1 MIPIQQLLLRFKK
14 ITNTDKIK
22 KEVIVDIFKKNNI
35 PLTVQQI
42 SFLKNS
48 IIINVSPIIKT
59 EFLLKKESINHQIKN
74 TPGFEYTSA
83 IQ

>member
-1 MIPIQQLLLRFKK
+1 MIPIQQLLLRFKN

-22 KEVIVDIFKKNNI
+22 KEVIVNIFKKNKI
-35 PLTVQQI
+35 PITVQQI
-42 SFLKNS
+42 SFSKNS
-48 IIINVSPIIKT
+48 VIINVSPIIKT

-74 TPGFEYTSA
+74 TPGFEYTST

>member
-1 MIPIQQLLLRFKK
+1 MIPLQQLLLRFKN

-35 PLTVQQI
+35 PLTVQKI